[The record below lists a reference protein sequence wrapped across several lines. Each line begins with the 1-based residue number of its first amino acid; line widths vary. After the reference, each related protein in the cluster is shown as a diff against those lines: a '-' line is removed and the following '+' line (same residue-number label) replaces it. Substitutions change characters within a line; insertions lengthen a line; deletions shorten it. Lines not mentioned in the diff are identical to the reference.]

1 MCWNIAGLLATE
13 GSLSIWA
20 ANDMVDM
27 GVLNSCVMLLIKSF
41 YNSVSF
47 FCRNAVMMVNK
58 KVTNRMN
65 VKANEGIMNF
75 TELDI

>member
-1 MCWNIAGLLATE
+1 
-13 GSLSIWA
+13 
-20 ANDMVDM
+20 M

-41 YNSVSF
+41 FISVSF

>member
-27 GVLNSCVMLLIKSF
+27 GVLNSCVMLLMKSF
-41 YNSVSF
+41 FISVNF
-47 FCRNAVMMVNK
+47 FCRKSLTIVK
-58 KVTNRMN
+58 IKVISNTR
-65 VKANEGIMNF
+65 VKVNEGMLNRTDEKI
-75 TELDI
+75 